1 MVIKMLEQILQ
12 KESKITKEVKTISLL
27 MNHYHN
33 QDLKNKWQFTYQ
45 TYQNLL
51 SNLHQKD
58 ITKAVENC
66 IINDYETLNLMLSEL
81 KEDLNHS
88 FSANAWLLLNSFTIY
103 ELEEFARFEEIILI
117 RYATFTDYIKNI
129 NKEYLKPFQQMII
142 ALINNLEKTVKP
154 TDVKF
159 IPFNKLATFSK
170 ITDLNVNVFISSYQA
185 VTTARKYLVDKNFF
199 KDEYLEFKM
208 ITLVMLIGDKNV

>member
-1 MVIKMLEQILQ
+1 MLEQILQ